1 MQQKFIYAIKVLN
14 SPMVAYFS
22 EVEARAELEKR
33 KEFYNEI
40 ENSLEVFILKISEN
54 DLKAL
59 IIENI
64 ELAKSLVKEET
75 PDLYYLIELIIL

>member
-14 SPMVAYFS
+14 SPMVAFFS
-22 EVEARAELEKR
+22 KSEARAELEKR
-33 KEFYNEI
+33 KKFYNEI

-54 DLKAL
+54 DLKTL

-75 PDLYYLIELIIL
+75 PDADN